1 MKAKR
6 NFSTDGI
13 VAVKPILRR
22 SRFVFNSIKKILPII
37 VVFSCLFAVA
47 CNGSKPTGDGGQGD
61 VVAKVGSKEITL
73 KQVDTVIKQQL
84 DQSPG
89 TTFTP
94 AELAAAR
101 LSVLDNLIREE
112 AFFQKAQKDKL
123 EPDENKVT
131 QELQKKKQDAG
142 LTEEQYQAQLKQA
155 GLTEE
160 EYKNKIRHDLAITAL
175 QEKERAR
182 VNPPSDEEVK
192 KYYEDHKAEFKAVR
206 GADLSIISVSPAN
219 NGGEAGAE
227 TKIKAIYA
235 QLKSGSDFATI
246 ASQRSEDPSN
256 MRGGNMGFLTEE
268 QLKQGFSGKPEIV
281 QRIMTSMS
289 NGEITEPINQGG
301 SWAVFKLNAR
311 REKEENLVFENPDVR
326 KTIVD
331 TITQQRQQVLM
342 TALLMVALSE
352 SNAKNFLAER
362 IVENPK
368 SIVEM
373 KPSALLSAAPQTQQ
387 AQPQPRVE
395 NQNQAAPAANANRP
409 AAANA
414 NSAKPATANSN
425 QK

>member
-1 MKAKR
+1 
-6 NFSTDGI
+6 
-13 VAVKPILRR
+13 
-22 SRFVFNSIKKILPII
+22 VFNSIKKILPILL
-37 VVFSCLFAVA
+37 VFSCLFAVA
-47 CNGSKPTGDGGQGD
+47 CDNTPSNGGGPSD

-73 KQVDTVIKQQL
+73 KQVDIVLKQQL

-89 TTFTP
+89 TAFSP

-112 AFFQKAQKDKL
+112 AFYQKAQKDKL
-123 EPDENKVT
+123 GPDESKVT
-131 QELQKKKQDAG
+131 QELQKKKQEAG
-142 LTEEQYQAQLKQA
+142 MTEEQYQAQLKQA

-160 EYKNKIRHDLAITAL
+160 DYKDKIRHDLAIAAL
-175 QEKERAR
+175 QDKEKAR
-182 VNPPSDEEVK
+182 VNPPSEEEVK
-192 KYYEDHKAEFKAVR
+192 KYYEDRKAEFKAVR
-206 GADLSIISVSPAN
+206 GADLSIISVSPVN

-246 ASQRSEDPSN
+246 AAQRSEDPSSV
-256 MRGGNMGFLTEE
+256 RGGNMGFLSED

-281 QRIMTSMS
+281 QRIMTTM
-289 NGEITEPINQGG
+289 NTGEYTEPINQGG
-301 SWAVFKLNAR
+301 SWAIFKLNAR
-311 REKEENLVFENPDVR
+311 RDKEENLVFENPDVR

-342 TALLMVALSE
+342 SALLLVALSE
-352 SNAKNFLAER
+352 SNPKNYLAER

-373 KPSALLSAAPQTQQ
+373 KPSALLTQAPQQQ
-387 AQPQPRVE
+387 PQQQPQPRVE
-395 NQNQAAPAANANRP
+395 NQNQSTPAAANTNKS

-425 QK
+425 KK

>member
-1 MKAKR
+1 
-6 NFSTDGI
+6 
-13 VAVKPILRR
+13 
-22 SRFVFNSIKKILPII
+22 VFNSIKKILPLLL
-37 VVFSCLFAVA
+37 VFSCLFAVA
-47 CNGSKPTGDGGQGD
+47 CDNSKSGSTGTDTGD

-73 KQVDTVIKQQL
+73 KQVDLVIKQQL

-89 TTFTP
+89 ATFSP

-131 QELQKKKQDAG
+131 QELQKKKQEAG
-142 LTEEQYQAQLKQA
+142 MTEEQYQTQLKQA

-160 EYKNKIRHDLAITAL
+160 EYKNKIRHDLAIAAL
-175 QEKERAR
+175 QDKEKTRI
-182 VNPPSDEEVK
+182 NPPSEEEVK
-192 KYYEDHKAEFKAVR
+192 KYYEDHRAEFKAVR
-206 GADLSIISVSPAN
+206 GVDLSIISVSPAN
-219 NGGEAGAE
+219 NGGDAGAE

-246 ASQRSEDPSN
+246 AQQRSEDPSYI
-256 MRGGNMGFLTEE
+256 RGGNYGFQSED
-268 QLKQGFSGKPEIV
+268 QLKQGFPSRPEIV
-281 QRIMTSMS
+281 QKLMTAMS
-289 NGEITEPINQGG
+289 PGDITEPLKDNLSGN
-301 SWAVFKLNAR
+301 WAIFKLNAR
-311 REKEENLVFENPDVR
+311 REKEENLAFENPDVR

-342 TALLMVALSE
+342 SALLLVALSE
-352 SNAKNFLAER
+352 SNAKNYLAER

-373 KPSALLSAAPQTQQ
+373 KPSALLTQAAQQQPQQQ
-387 AQPQPRVE
+387 QPQPRVE
-395 NQNQAAPAANANRP
+395 NQNQSTPAPANANKS

-414 NSAKPATANSN
+414 NTAKPATANSN
-425 QK
+425 KK

>member
-1 MKAKR
+1 
-6 NFSTDGI
+6 
-13 VAVKPILRR
+13 
-22 SRFVFNSIKKILPII
+22 VFNSIKKILPII
-37 VVFSCLFAVA
+37 VVLSCLFAVA
-47 CNGSKPTGDGGQGD
+47 CEGTKTGTDAGVAD

-73 KQVDTVIKQQL
+73 KQVDTLIKQQL

-89 TTFTP
+89 TTFNP

-131 QELQKKKQDAG
+131 QELQKKKQEAG

-160 EYKNKIRHDLAITAL
+160 EYKDKIRRDLAITSL

-182 VNPPSDEEVK
+182 VNPPSEEEVK
-192 KYYEDHKAEFKAVR
+192 KYYEDHREEFKAVR
-206 GADLSIISVSPAN
+206 GVDLSLISVSPAN
-219 NGGEAGAE
+219 NGGDAGAE

-256 MRGGNMGFLTEE
+256 IRGGNYGFLSEA
-268 QLKQGFSGKPEIV
+268 QLKQGFPSRPEIV
-281 QRIMTSMS
+281 QRLMTSMN
-289 NGEITEPINQGG
+289 NGDITEPLKDNLSGN
-301 SWAVFKLNAR
+301 WAIFKLNAR
-311 REKEENLVFENPDVR
+311 RDREENLQFENPEVR

-342 TALLMVALSE
+342 SALLMVALSE
-352 SNAKNFLAER
+352 SNSKNYLAER

-373 KPSALLSAAPQTQQ
+373 KPSALLTQAPANPPQQ
-387 AQPQPRVE
+387 QPQPRVE

-409 AAANA
+409 AAANT

-425 QK
+425 SK

>member
-1 MKAKR
+1 M
-6 NFSTDGI
+6 
-13 VAVKPILRR
+13 
-22 SRFVFNSIKKILPII
+22 FNSIKKFLPVI
-37 VVFSCLFAVA
+37 VVLSCLFTVA
-47 CNGSKPTGDGGQGD
+47 CESTPSPGGNGPGD
-61 VVAKVGSKEITL
+61 VVAKVGGKEITL

-112 AFFQKAQKDKL
+112 AFYQKAQKDKL
-123 EPDENKVT
+123 SPDENKVT
-131 QELQKKKQDAG
+131 QELQKKKQEAG

-160 EYKNKIRHDLAITAL
+160 EYKDKIRRELAITAL
-175 QEKERAR
+175 QEKERTR
-182 VNPPSDEEVK
+182 VSPPNEEEVK
-192 KYYEDHKAEFKAVR
+192 KYYEDHRAEFKAVR
-206 GADLSIISVSPAN
+206 GVSLSLISVTPAN
-219 NGGEAGAE
+219 NGGDAGAE

-246 ASQRSEDPSN
+246 AAQRSEDPSN
-256 MRGGNMGFLTEE
+256 IRGGNVGFLSED
-268 QLKQGFSGKPEIV
+268 QLKQGFPTRPEIV
-281 QRIMTSMS
+281 QRLMTSMN
-289 NGEITEPINQGG
+289 NGDVTEPLKDNLSG
-301 SWAVFKLNAR
+301 SWAIFKLNDR
-311 REKEENLVFENPDVR
+311 RDKEENLAFENPEVR

-342 TALLMVALSE
+342 SALLMVALSE
-352 SNAKNFLAER
+352 SNSKNYLAER

-373 KPSALLSAAPQTQQ
+373 KPSALLTQAPAQQ
-387 AQPQPRVE
+387 PQPQPRVE
-395 NQNQAAPAANANRP
+395 NQNSAAPAANANRP

-414 NSAKPATANSN
+414 NSANPATANSN
-425 QK
+425 KK

>member
-1 MKAKR
+1 M
-6 NFSTDGI
+6 
-13 VAVKPILRR
+13 
-22 SRFVFNSIKKILPII
+22 FNSIKKILPII
-37 VVFSCLFAVA
+37 LVFSCLFAVA
-47 CNGSKPTGDGGQGD
+47 CDGGKSSTDNSAPSD

-73 KQVDTVIKQQL
+73 KQVDIVIKQQL

-89 TTFTP
+89 STFSP

-123 EPDENKVT
+123 EPDEAKVT

-160 EYKNKIRHDLAITAL
+160 EYKDKIRHDVAIAAL
-175 QEKERAR
+175 QDKEKTR
-182 VNPPSDEEVK
+182 VNPPSEEEVK
-192 KYYEDHKAEFKAVR
+192 KYYDDHKAEFKAVR

-219 NGGEAGAE
+219 NGGDAGAE

-246 ASQRSEDPSN
+246 AAQRSEDPSN
-256 MRGGNMGFLTEE
+256 IRGGNMGFLSED
-268 QLKQGFSGKPEIV
+268 QLKQGFAGNAAAV
-281 QRIMTSMS
+281 QRIMSAMS
-289 NGEITEPINQGG
+289 VGEYTEPMNQSG
-301 SWAVFKLNAR
+301 SWAIFKLNAR
-311 REKEENLVFENPDVR
+311 RDKEENLVFENPEVR
-326 KTIVD
+326 KSIVD
-331 TITQQRQQVLM
+331 NITQQRQQVLM
-342 TALLMVALSE
+342 SALLLVALSE
-352 SNAKNFLAER
+352 SNAKNYLAER

-373 KPSALLSAAPQTQQ
+373 KPSALLTQTAQQ
-387 AQPQPRVE
+387 PAQQQQPTPRVE
-395 NQNQAAPAANANRP
+395 NQNAAAPANANKP

-425 QK
+425 TKK